1 MSETLF
7 EKITNFK
14 QNRIS
19 NILSNDTPI
28 PVNEG
33 SKTVLHIIPI
43 NAFYSFNKYII
54 ETSLNDIYQLLNPI
68 YPGPVYRKYTIDGF
82 LAYDRPN
89 DNKTES
95 YVHLYRSG
103 IIEAVSTAL
112 FNDEYK
118 KVSQT
123 FHEEQLTESMTNYL
137 NLYKQLNVEMPI
149 FIFLTLM
156 HVKGFSM
163 EREDG
168 IFSKRSRDYF
178 IAQDILFI
186 PEIFIEKEESDIKNM
201 LKPIFDSIYNACG
214 YERSIN
220 YP

>member
-1 MSETLF
+1 
-7 EKITNFK
+7 
-14 QNRIS
+14 
-19 NILSNDTPI
+19 
-28 PVNEG
+28 
-33 SKTVLHIIPI
+33 
-43 NAFYSFNKYII
+43 
-54 ETSLNDIYQLLNPI
+54 
-68 YPGPVYRKYTIDGF
+68 
-82 LAYDRPN
+82 
-89 DNKTES
+89 
-95 YVHLYRSG
+95 VHLYRSG